1 MKIIGVNQEVRDR
14 YEKELEEKE
23 KANTKE
29 IECPTCGAILRYDPW
44 RDMKEEYTQVNFEE
58 DETLYY
64 YVVCPH
70 CKERVI
76 TQDFRKKK
84 K

>member
-1 MKIIGVNQEVRDR
+1 MKLIGINQEVREK
-14 YEKELEEKE
+14 YEKKQEEKE

-29 IECPTCGAILRYDPW
+29 IECPTCGAILRYYRCDV
-44 RDMKEEYTQVNFEE
+44 KEEYQRVSCEE

-70 CKERVI
+70 CKKIVI
-76 TQDFRKKK
+76 TQDLRKKK

>member
-23 KANTKE
+23 KPNTKE
-29 IECPTCGAILRYDPW
+29 IECPTCGAILRYYRCDV
-44 RDMKEEYTQVNFEE
+44 KEEYQRVSCEE

-64 YVVCPH
+64 YVMCPH

-76 TQDFRKKK
+76 TQDFRKKNK
-84 K
+84 